1 MYGEMFHR
9 SPTVKFTSRLAA
21 LACAAL
27 LIPTLAGAG
36 PELRIPD
43 FSHLRDKAS
52 DSVDITLDGFL
63 MRIARNIAAREAER
77 GDADLAFLKDVK
89 SVRVQT
95 FEFDHDDAYSR
106 DDIEAVRRQ
115 LAAPG
120 WSALLQAKSRKEKSN
135 VDVFIHSADGRILG
149 IALVAA
155 EPRSFAIVNVVG
167 DIDIE
172 ELAKLEGRFG
182 IPPVGRGE

>member
-1 MYGEMFHR
+1 VRFMHR
-9 SPTVKFTSRLAA
+9 LPA

-27 LIPTLAGAG
+27 LIPTLASAG
-36 PELRIPD
+36 PELQIPD
-43 FSHLRDKAS
+43 FSHLRAKAS
-52 DSVDITLDGFL
+52 DSVDLTLDGFL
-63 MRIARNIAAREAER
+63 MRIARSVAAREAER

-115 LAAPG
+115 LSAPG
-120 WSALLQAKSRKEKSN
+120 WSALLQAKSRREDSN
-135 VDVFIHSADGRILG
+135 VDVFVHSANGRILG
-149 IALVAA
+149 IAVVAA

-172 ELAKLEGRFG
+172 ELARLEGRFG
-182 IPPVGRGE
+182 IPQVGRDE